1 MKAQIIRSYG
11 GPEVFE
17 TADIPRPEVKP
28 GHIIISVAATS
39 INPVDYKVRQHGPGI
54 APELPAVL
62 HGDVAGTVAEVGEGV
77 TRFKVG
83 DEVYACAGGVRGTG
97 GALAEYM
104 LADAGLVALKPQSL
118 TMAEAAALPLVVL
131 TAWEGLVDQVKIE
144 PGQTILVH
152 AATGGVGHI
161 VIQLA
166 KAFGAKVFATASSD
180 KKLEIGRG
188 LGADVVINYKTT
200 GVEEYVKEY
209 TGGKGFDIVFDT
221 VGGKNLEA
229 SFQAVRIHGQVASN
243 AAGGSHDLSALSNKA
258 ANLHVVF
265 MLLPMLTGQGRAH
278 HGEILTEVAKLVD
291 AGKVRPLVDPRQF
304 TFEEVAEA
312 HRYAESGNQ
321 VGKVV
326 LTRA

>member
-1 MKAQIIRSYG
+1 
-11 GPEVFE
+11 
-17 TADIPRPEVKP
+17 
-28 GHIIISVAATS
+28 
-39 INPVDYKVRQHGPGI
+39 
-54 APELPAVL
+54 
-62 HGDVAGTVAEVGEGV
+62 
-77 TRFKVG
+77 
-83 DEVYACAGGVRGTG
+83 
-97 GALAEYM
+97 
-104 LADAGLVALKPQSL
+104 
-118 TMAEAAALPLVVL
+118 VVL